1 MTHRK
6 GPIDR
11 VNCCHRVLGHRASRL
26 TSHGKGPLLVM
37 NVFHFPSVACGDVT
51 TLYGACASFGKQKLI
66 VQSTTTQHN
75 TNRIWS
81 FEGSDAQSFECRNG
95 KVDSLPRHLR
105 YHPSV
110 GRRSSRRL
118 ERHTPG
124 ERKLVA
130 YLTFSRV
137 YVLRSCQT
145 YCHTFAETLT
155 KFLFPLWTCFEF
167 SGPYNSK
174 TECAAI
180 TGTMGWNYYC

>member
-1 MTHRK
+1 MCSTFHQLPA
-6 GPIDR
+6 GMLLHFMGH
-11 VNCCHRVLGHRASRL
+11 VRVLENKSLLYRAR
-26 TSHGKGPLLVM
+26 
-37 NVFHFPSVACGDVT
+37 
-51 TLYGACASFGKQKLI
+51 
-66 VQSTTTQHN
+66 QHN
-75 TNRIWS
+75 TTQTAY
-81 FEGSDAQSFECRNG
+81 EVLKGVMHAQSFECRNG

-124 ERKLVA
+124 EGKLVA

-145 YCHTFAETLT
+145 YCHTFAETLP
-155 KFLFPLWTCFEF
+155 KFSFPLWTCFEF

-180 TGTMGWNYYC
+180 TGTMG

>member
-11 VNCCHRVLGHRASRL
+11 VNCCHRVLGHRASRI
-26 TSHGKGPLLVM
+26 TSHRKGPLLVM

-51 TLYGACASFGKQKLI
+51 TLHGECASFFENKSLLYRAR
-66 VQSTTTQHN
+66 QHN
-75 TNRIWS
+75 TTAYEVLKGVMHS
-81 FEGSDAQSFECRNG
+81 HSGVGVCRTG
-95 KVDSLPRHLR
+95 KVDSLPRHLH

-110 GRRSSRRL
+110 GRHSSRRL
-118 ERHTPG
+118 EQHTPG

-130 YLTFSRV
+130 YLAFSSV
-137 YVLRSCQT
+137 YVLRNCQT
-145 YCHTFAETLT
+145 YCHTFAQTLT

-180 TGTMGWNYYC
+180 TGIMG